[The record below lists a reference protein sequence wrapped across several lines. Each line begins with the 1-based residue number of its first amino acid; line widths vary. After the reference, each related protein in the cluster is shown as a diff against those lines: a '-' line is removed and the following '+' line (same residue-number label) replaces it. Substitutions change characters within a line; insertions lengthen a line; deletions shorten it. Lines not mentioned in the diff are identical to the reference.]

1 MRRYL
6 ASRLMQAILNMF
18 LIATTVFLLVRLS
31 GDATQFLISDRAGPE
46 AERILRQQLGLDK
59 PLVYQYG
66 IYIRNL
72 IKGELGVS
80 LRDSRP
86 VKTII
91 WERLKGTLS
100 LASLALSIAILIAV
114 PIGVLSAFWR
124 DTFLDKFGKV
134 MAFLGQSSP
143 QFWTGLML
151 MLVFSVELGILPV
164 AGRGGLLTYILPGF
178 TLGWY
183 VTAGILRLTR
193 SSMLDALDTDY
204 VTMARIKGVPERLVI
219 WKHALRNA
227 LIPVLTYLG
236 MVLGSFVNGSVVVET
251 VFAWPGI
258 GRLAVEA
265 VMRRDYPV
273 IQGVVI
279 MVCFS
284 YIIIN
289 LFVDV
294 IYVLIDPR
302 IKYTKS

>member
-1 MRRYL
+1 
-6 ASRLMQAILNMF
+6 
-18 LIATTVFLLVRLS
+18 
-31 GDATQFLISDRAGPE
+31 
-46 AERILRQQLGLDK
+46 
-59 PLVYQYG
+59 
-66 IYIRNL
+66 
-72 IKGELGVS
+72 
-80 LRDSRP
+80 
-86 VKTII
+86 
-91 WERLKGTLS
+91 
-100 LASLALSIAILIAV
+100 
-114 PIGVLSAFWR
+114 
-124 DTFLDKFGKV
+124 
-134 MAFLGQSSP
+134 
-143 QFWTGLML
+143 ML